1 VDDLDERLVAS
12 WMRQAA
18 AMPFLGG
25 RSDDEEAARTSSW
38 RCPDAA
44 VQDGAHAEA
53 QVVEG
58 VLIHEGE
65 FIQSNA
71 VVADH

>member
-1 VDDLDERLVAS
+1 
-12 WMRQAA
+12 MTKRQQGPQA
-18 AMPFLGG
+18 G
-25 RSDDEEAARTSSW
+25 
-38 RCPDAA
+38 A
-44 VQDGAHAEA
+44 VPTRPYKTEPHAEA